1 MHAQKC
7 IVVKFKL
14 KGMKLTN
21 RNKSTLLYNMVCS
34 HIHVIFI
41 LFQEGFRQVPPCS
54 NIMPLQALVP
64 LKIQPGQTVLE
75 IINQEFIISFMGL
88 NFA

>member
-21 RNKSTLLYNMVCS
+21 RNESTLLYNMVCS

-41 LFQEGFRQVPPCS
+41 LFQEGFGQVPPCS
-54 NIMPLQALVP
+54 DKVSLQALVP
-64 LKIQPGQTVLE
+64 LQIHPNQTVME
-75 IINQEFIISFMGL
+75 ILNKQLIISFMGL
-88 NFA
+88 HFA